1 MINDANKTSHIDI
14 VQNPDVLD
22 FLQSCTYMR
31 EPTGE
36 EISEITSSFIQV
48 NILNSDTLP
57 DNIITIDSSSYE
69 AQVREDI
76 PFTNI
81 GYVKLV
87 NYLLKNKDLLSL
99 KGTKFVNPFEV
110 AKLTDEKETIT
121 FVLPS
126 SNIKYKDADTT
137 SESFRLALDEY
148 FENIRE
154 DKADRKTSLK
164 STLFWLSS
172 FRKDGKS
179 NKIILHK
186 CPNGCGRKDLE
197 VYNIEEEQYCPECHK
212 RIFATD
218 TLRLFEEID
227 EASPSN
233 QGVLGRFEKAIR
245 HIHLAHLLR
254 ILRLKNKDTYLKLFN
269 SLAIVLNGPLAVAG
283 TAAWLHGAI
292 MQIINDINL
301 LLREKGY
308 SDLLI
313 IGLVNGNL
321 AINDYANLIEK
332 HLEPNSLLCGSDEFR
347 DKYINFN
354 REASGTT
361 FGAETYYGQDFIW
374 KNKQGN
380 ILIFDLPYFVGNKSG
395 LDVFKKEKSDYLKY
409 NNLQRA
415 LRLLQELKCDLDTSS
430 IAPLVLSRQFTAISM
445 EPGAKVL
452 DMLSKNNLI

>member
-1 MINDANKTSHIDI
+1 MANEANKTSHIDI

-22 FLQSCTYMR
+22 FLQSCSYMR

-36 EISEITSSFIQV
+36 EISEIKQYFTKV
-48 NILNSDTLP
+48 NVSELEKLP

-69 AQVREDI
+69 AQIREDI

-87 NYLLKNKDLLSL
+87 NCLLKNRDLLSL
-99 KGTKFVNPFEV
+99 RGLKFVSPFEV
-110 AKLTDEKETIT
+110 AKLTDEKEAIA

-126 SNIKYKDADTT
+126 SNIRYKDANTT
-137 SESFRLALDEY
+137 IESFRLALDEF
-148 FENIRE
+148 FENIKE
-154 DKADRKTSLK
+154 DKSDRNTSLK

-172 FRKDGKS
+172 LRKDGKS

-186 CPNGCGRKDLE
+186 CPNGCGREELE
-197 VYNIEEEQYCPECHK
+197 VYNIDEAQYCPECHK

-218 TLRLFEEID
+218 TLRLYEEVD
-227 EASPSN
+227 ETSPTN
-233 QGVLGRFEKAIR
+233 RGVLGRFEKVIR

-254 ILRLKNKDTYLKLFN
+254 ILKLKDKDSYLKALN
-269 SLAIVLNGPLAVAG
+269 SLAIILNGPLAVVG
-283 TAAWLHGAI
+283 TAAWLHGSLMKAI
-292 MQIINDINL
+292 NEINMQ
-301 LLREKGY
+301 LREKGY
-308 SDLLI
+308 TDLMIVGI
-313 IGLVNGNL
+313 INGGL

-332 HLEPNSLLCGSDEFR
+332 HLESNSLLCVSDEFR

-380 ILIFDLPYFVGNKSG
+380 ILIFDLPYFVGDKSG
-395 LDVFKKEKSDYLKY
+395 LEVFKKEKSNYARY
-409 NNLQRA
+409 NNLQRT
-415 LRLLQELKCDLDTSS
+415 LRLLQELKCDLDDSS
-430 IAPLVLSRQFTAISM
+430 IAPLVLSRQYTAISM

>member
-22 FLQSCTYMR
+22 FLQSCSYMR

-36 EISEITSSFIQV
+36 EISEITSAFTKV
-48 NILNSDTLP
+48 NIFNSDKLP

-99 KGTKFVNPFEV
+99 KGSKFVNPFEV

-126 SNIKYKDADTT
+126 SNVKYKDADTT
-137 SESFRLALDEY
+137 RESFRLALDEY
-148 FENIRE
+148 FESIRE
-154 DKADRKTSLK
+154 DNDDRDTSLK

-172 FRKDGKS
+172 IRKKEKT

-186 CPNGCGRKDLE
+186 CPNGCGKNNLE
-197 VYNIEEEQYCPECHK
+197 VYNIEEEQYCPECHL

-218 TLRLFEEID
+218 TLRLYEEVD
-227 EASPSN
+227 EASPTN
-233 QGVLGRFEKAIR
+233 QGVLGRFEKVIR
-245 HIHLAHLLR
+245 HIYLAHLLR
-254 ILRLKNKDTYLKLFN
+254 ILRLKNKESYLKMFN
-269 SLAIVLNGPLAVAG
+269 SLAIIINGPLSVAG
-283 TAAWLHGAI
+283 TSAWGHGSLIKAI
-292 MQIINDINL
+292 NEINL
-301 LLREKGY
+301 QLREKGY
-308 SDLLI
+308 TDLMI
-313 IGLVNGNL
+313 IGLINGGL
-321 AINDYANLIEK
+321 AINDYANLIER
-332 HLEPNSLLCGSDEFR
+332 HLEPNSLLCVSDEFR
-347 DKYINFN
+347 DKYINYN

-374 KNKQGN
+374 KNEQGN
-380 ILIFDLPYFVGNKSG
+380 ILIFDLPYRKRNSASKYM
-395 LDVFKKEKSDYLKY
+395 EK
-409 NNLQRA
+409 Q
-415 LRLLQELKCDLDTSS
+415 
-430 IAPLVLSRQFTAISM
+430 
-445 EPGAKVL
+445 
-452 DMLSKNNLI
+452 